1 MLKRKRGACKCV
13 ADSNRKPEL
22 ESSGEEGHVLYVS
35 RLNGVEP
42 FRGKSGSI
50 SFHGLTHQLV
60 EEGKLMSAPFR
71 EDKGSL
77 LWVLAP
83 VAFISSLIFPQVFL
97 GGLIEAFF
105 RNEILVGIY

>member
-1 MLKRKRGACKCV
+1 MCV
-13 ADSNRKPEL
+13 NDSNRNPDQL
-22 ESSGEEGHVLYVS
+22 ESSREENVLYVS

-42 FRGKSGSI
+42 FHGKSGSI

-83 VAFISSLIFPQVFL
+83 VAFISSLILPQVLL

-105 RNEILVGIY
+105 KNEILVGIYY